1 MKDMVV
7 MLVVSDIEKSV
18 EFYNK
23 LFGLQIV
30 ADFGANKTLTGGLAL
45 QTQETYKK
53 FIENDTISYGGNNF
67 ELYFE
72 VDDFD
77 NFVCKLSG
85 FDIVYVHSIKT
96 HSWGQ
101 RVIRFYDL
109 DRNIIEV
116 GENMKTVCQRFLD
129 SGMTPE
135 QVASRMDVPIQYI
148 HDCIK

>member
-7 MLVVSDIEKSV
+7 MLVVSNIEKSV

-23 LFGLQIV
+23 LFGLQII

-53 FIENDTISYGGNNF
+53 FIENNTISYGGNNF

-85 FDIVYVHSIKT
+85 FDIVYVHPIKT

-101 RVIRFYDL
+101 RVVRFYDL